1 MVLGH
6 RACTRS
12 AVPVA
17 KYAATARG
25 APCTSRTK
33 AINTDLLIAATLVV
47 ATIALWAT
55 GRLPEYLTALLFF
68 AAATV
73 LTPVP
78 AATIFSGFAS
88 AAFWLVLSGFV
99 LGAAIRK
106 TGLADRLAA
115 ALQPHLA
122 GSWLRMVGGTVA
134 VSYAAAFV
142 MPSNMGRIALLMP
155 MVLAIAEKSGIR
167 PGSRGWFGL
176 ALAVGFGTF
185 QLSASILPANVP
197 NLVMAGAIEATY
209 GLHLHYLPY
218 LVTFTPLL
226 GVLKGAL
233 VVALVYLLFPARPA
247 VIASAVQRTPW
258 STAERRLMLILLC
271 TLGMWMTDALHGISP
286 AWVGLVA
293 ACVCLLPRVGFLT
306 SDEFGQASN
315 FRTCLYVAGLLGL
328 SAFVAAT
335 GLGDRVG
342 DHVIPLLPLDPAQPF
357 VSYLSV
363 FGLGELLNA
372 LTTANGVPAVFTPLA
387 QEIADASGL
396 PLTTVLMF
404 QVLSYSTPLLPYQAS
419 PIVVAMMMGKV
430 PLREGVKLSLWLALA
445 TLLVVAPL
453 QFLWMRMLGLLAA

>member
-1 MVLGH
+1 M
-6 RACTRS
+6 
-12 AVPVA
+12 AVA
-17 KYAATARG
+17 EYAPTPGIALR
-25 APCTSRTK
+25 TSRTT
-33 AINTDLLIAATLVV
+33 AIFTELLVPAALVV

-68 AAATV
+68 AGATV
-73 LTPVP
+73 VTAVP
-78 AATIFSGFAS
+78 AEIIFSGFAS

-106 TGLADRLAA
+106 TGLAARLAA

-122 GSWLRMVGGTVA
+122 QSWLRMVGGTVA

-155 MVLAIAEKSGIR
+155 MVLAIAERAGIR
-167 PGSRGWFGL
+167 AGSRGWYGL

-197 NLVMAGAIEATY
+197 NLVMAGAVEGTY
-209 GLHLHYLPY
+209 ELHLRYLPY
-218 LVTFTPLL
+218 LITFSPML
-226 GVLKGAL
+226 GILKGLL
-233 VVALVYLLFPARPA
+233 VVALVHRLFPATPVPA
-247 VIASAVQRTPW
+247 QTVVEAAPW
-258 STAERRLMLILLC
+258 SSGERRLAILLLC
-271 TLGMWMTDALHGISP
+271 TLGLWVTDALHGISP

-293 ACVCLLPRVGFLT
+293 ACLCLLPRVGFLS
-306 SDEFGQASN
+306 SDEFAQASN

-328 SAFVAAT
+328 SAFVVAT
-335 GLGDRVG
+335 GLADRLGDQ
-342 DHVIPLLPLDPAQPF
+342 VIPLLPLDPARPF
-357 VSYLSV
+357 ISYLSI

-387 QEIADASGL
+387 EEIASTAGL

-419 PIVVAMMMGKV
+419 PIVVAMMMGNV
-430 PLREGVKLSLWLALA
+430 PLREGIKLSLWLAAA
-445 TLLVVAPL
+445 TVLVIAPL
-453 QFLWMRMLGLLAA
+453 QFLWMRALGMMG

>member
-1 MVLGH
+1 M
-6 RACTRS
+6 
-12 AVPVA
+12 
-17 KYAATARG
+17 
-25 APCTSRTK
+25 
-33 AINTDLLIAATLVV
+33 DLLIAATLVV

-55 GRLPEYLTALLFF
+55 ARLPEYLTALLFF

-73 LTPVP
+73 FTSVP
-78 AATIFSGFAS
+78 PATIFSGFAS

-99 LGAAIRK
+99 LGAAIKK

-122 GSWLRMVGGTVA
+122 GSWTRMVGGTVA

-167 PGSRGWFGL
+167 AGSRGWFGL

-218 LVTFTPLL
+218 LITFTPVL
-226 GVLKGAL
+226 GLLKGVL
-233 VVALVYLLFPARPA
+233 VVALVCLLFPARPTPFKA
-247 VIASAVQRTPW
+247 EAHTASWTGN
-258 STAERRLMLILLC
+258 ERRLAIILLC
-271 TLGMWMTDALHGISP
+271 TLAMWMTDALHGISP

-293 ACVCLLPRVGFLT
+293 ACACLLPRVGFLT

-335 GLGDRVG
+335 GLGSRLG
-342 DHVIPLLPLDPAQPF
+342 EWIIPLLPLDPAQPF

-387 QEIADASGL
+387 QEIADASGM
-396 PLTTVLMF
+396 PLNTVLMF

-430 PLREGVKLSLWLALA
+430 PLREGVKLSLWLAVA
-445 TLLVVAPL
+445 TLVIVAPL
-453 QFLWMRMLGLLAA
+453 QYVWMGILGMVGG

>member
-1 MVLGH
+1 M
-6 RACTRS
+6 
-12 AVPVA
+12 
-17 KYAATARG
+17 
-25 APCTSRTK
+25 
-33 AINTDLLIAATLVV
+33 DLLLPATLVL

-55 GRLPEYLTALLFF
+55 GRLPEYLTALIFF

-73 LTPVP
+73 TTAVP
-78 AATIFSGFAS
+78 ASTIFSGFAS

-99 LGAAIRK
+99 LGAAIRN
-106 TGLADRLAA
+106 TGLADRLAD
-115 ALQPHLA
+115 ALQPYLA

-134 VSYAAAFV
+134 VTYAAAFV

-167 PGSRGWFGL
+167 SGSRGWFGL

-197 NLVMAGAIEATY
+197 NLVMAGAIESTY
-209 GLHLHYLPY
+209 GLHLQYLPY
-218 LVTFTPLL
+218 LLTFTPVL
-226 GVLKGAL
+226 GLLKGGL
-233 VVALVYLLFPARPA
+233 VVALVHWLFPARPVPVETVVSTA
-247 VIASAVQRTPW
+247 PW
-258 STAERRLMLILLC
+258 SAGECRLAVILLC
-271 TLGMWMTDALHGISP
+271 TLGLWITDAWHGIPP

-335 GLGDRVG
+335 GLGDALG
-342 DHVIPLLPLDPAQPF
+342 DRVIPLLPLDPASPF

-372 LTTANGVPAVFTPLA
+372 VTTANGVPAVFTPLA
-387 QEIADASGL
+387 ADIASSAGL
-396 PLTTVLMF
+396 PLHTVLMF

-419 PIVVAMMMGKV
+419 PIVVAMMMGNV
-430 PLREGVKLSLWLALA
+430 PLRQGVKLSLWLALA
-445 TLLVVAPL
+445 TVLVLAPL
-453 QFLWMRMLGLLAA
+453 QFLWMRMLGLIGG